1 MSTQN
6 SRSRQVCALALATCL
21 GSAAA
26 AVFAPPPVL
35 APYPAPGGNS
45 ASYVGEPINVGGRV
59 WSLGGFDPSAYAKL
73 YYGVGDYTPAFP
85 DFVPGV
91 PKLTMDGTTDALAF
105 DASISNLA
113 QGVAGWSGTTQVV
126 LYTGAPTV
134 YTRFVLAVTDAAGN
148 PLALMDPLPL
158 GMPAALGGV
167 LDVGGAY
174 KAQWQFE
181 AFWSVAAGIRRPAVS
196 STASTARFR
205 ATASSRAS
213 AAPSIGARAQWTL
226 ASMLAGL
233 GVLGSGAGCRCTTH
247 RAGRPGALGRAA
259 LARQARD

>member
-6 SRSRQVCALALATCL
+6 SRSRHVCALALATCL

-148 PLALMDPLPL
+148 PLALTDPLPL

-181 AFWSVAAGIRRPAVS
+181 ASWSAGS
-196 STASTARFR
+196 GYTA
-205 ATASSRAS
+205 ASSFFDGVNGKIPGYRLES
-213 AAPSIGARAQWTL
+213 SIGGAFYSVPVPEPATL
-226 ASMLAGL
+226 ALMLAGL
-233 GVLGSGAGCRCTTH
+233 GVLGLRRRLQVHDA
-247 RAGRPGALGRAA
+247 
-259 LARQARD
+259 